1 MIDDVDYLL
10 ENSEKDS
17 MVIYVDSSLRN
28 KLYYPNA
35 NEYTIQFD
43 QPFKNVYGFEVIDGS
58 IPNTMYNID
67 IYNNDMYLT
76 TVVKSTASLVPINT
90 VLMFTEVHTASTF
103 ITMFNQDEENYIA
116 IGSEANLSV
125 LVANVV
131 LTNVSKNY
139 AVFYKASIDGSNIVQ
154 QRKQTKEEYYFFKYN
169 NKSYAVEKTGNVQL
183 VSILEAGEYYIDLAT
198 MTVYYYTV
206 TYIDPFTFNNIKSG
220 GAYMAIVNNYRRS
233 LAVGNYDILTVTN
246 DLSDIVNPLAVDIEP
261 TTSPPK
267 KEGKMMFSSAHY
279 VVLNAAKGGIIESL
293 GFDTYPPSSETT
305 TNYKSYT
312 IGSNYMVYGGVT
324 DPTSTSLRYRIISPG
339 LINLLGERFCILR
352 IKELEDHLFG
362 SYSYMN
368 FTPGIGMF
376 KMAAGQGGIT
386 NLRFDYT
393 SLVRK
398 PFHPI
403 GKVDKLTLRFETAKK
418 YLYDFKGVNHQLMF
432 IIKFLVPSKKEK
444 FTKSILNPNYDPNI
458 MDYMSKHKSI
468 EYAED
473 SDDEEEFDEDEYYKM
488 YKKELD
494 DMDYS
499 TSSEEY
505 EEEDSEEEF

>member
-1 MIDDVDYLL
+1 
-10 ENSEKDS
+10 
-17 MVIYVDSSLRN
+17 
-28 KLYYPNA
+28 
-35 NEYTIQFD
+35 
-43 QPFKNVYGFEVIDGS
+43 
-58 IPNTMYNID
+58 
-67 IYNNDMYLT
+67 
-76 TVVKSTASLVPINT
+76 
-90 VLMFTEVHTASTF
+90 
-103 ITMFNQDEENYIA
+103 
-116 IGSEANLSV
+116 
-125 LVANVV
+125 
-131 LTNVSKNY
+131 
-139 AVFYKASIDGSNIVQ
+139 
-154 QRKQTKEEYYFFKYN
+154 
-169 NKSYAVEKTGNVQL
+169 
-183 VSILEAGEYYIDLAT
+183 
-198 MTVYYYTV
+198 
-206 TYIDPFTFNNIKSG
+206 
-220 GAYMAIVNNYRRS
+220 MAIINNYRRS
-233 LAVGNYDILTVTN
+233 LAIGNYDILTITN
-246 DLSDIVNPLAVDIEP
+246 DLSDLVNPLAVDIEP

-267 KEGKMMFSSAHY
+267 KEGKMMFSSVHY
-279 VVLNAAKGGIIESL
+279 VVLNAAKSSIIESL
-293 GFDTYPPSSETT
+293 GYDTYPPSSETT
-305 TNYKSYT
+305 SNYKSYV

-403 GKVDKLTLRFETAKK
+403 GKVDKLTFRFETAKK

-458 MDYMSKHKSI
+458 MEYMSKHRSI

-505 EEEDSEEEF
+505 EDEDSEEEF

>member
-67 IYNNDMYLT
+67 VYNNDMYLT
-76 TVVKSTASLVPINT
+76 TVVKSSASLVPINT
-90 VLMFTEVHTASTF
+90 RDMFTQVHTAATF
-103 ITMFNQDEENYIA
+103 ISMFNQDEENYIA
-116 IGSEANLSV
+116 IGAEANLSV
-125 LVANVV
+125 IVASAIPG
-131 LTNVSKNY
+131 NVSKNY
-139 AVFYKASIDGSNIVQ
+139 AVFYKDSINGSSIVL
-154 QRKQTKEEYYFFKYN
+154 RTKQTEEEFYFFKYN
-169 NKSYAVEKTGNVQL
+169 NKNYAVERSSNPQL
-183 VSILEAGEYYIDLAT
+183 VSILETGEYYIDT
-198 MTVYYYTV
+198 SSMTVYYYTV
-206 TYIDPFTFNNIKSG
+206 TYVDPDTFVNIKSG
-220 GAYMAIVNNYRRS
+220 GAYMVVINNYRRS
-233 LAVGNYDILTVTN
+233 LSVGNYDILTITN
-246 DLSDIVNPLAVDIEP
+246 DLSDIVNPLSVDVEP

-267 KEGKMMFSSAHY
+267 KEGKMMFSSSHY

-305 TNYKSYT
+305 SNYKSYVV
-312 IGSNYMVYGGVT
+312 GSNYMVYGGVT

-352 IKELEDHLFG
+352 IKELEDHLYG

-403 GKVDKLTLRFETAKK
+403 GKVDKLTLRFETAKG

-458 MDYMSKHKSI
+458 MQYMSKHRSI

-473 SDDEEEFDEDEYYKM
+473 SDDEEEFDEDDYYKM

-499 TSSEEY
+499 TSEDEDSDSSEE
-505 EEEDSEEEF
+505 DL